1 MMIVSLG
8 KGIFV
13 KREKKWS
20 VGGGRREGKEIWHQ
34 IAEAVFNV
42 NLLMFEWQCD
52 TTC

>member
-1 MMIVSLG
+1 MIVSLG

-13 KREKKWS
+13 KTEKMEC
-20 VGGGRREGKEIWHQ
+20 GGGRREGKEIWHQ

-42 NLLMFEWQCD
+42 NVLMFEWQCD